1 MVVSKTNVFFS
12 LFIILF
18 LIVAQSPSL
27 LKRREE
33 LLCSPDPVSH
43 FPLKSVC
50 VPCNFGGSV
59 TNNYLQNCQSSA
71 AHCLLRQPVSG
82 F

>member
-43 FPLKSVC
+43 FPTKISVC
-50 VPCNFGGSV
+50 P
-59 TNNYLQNCQSSA
+59 L
-71 AHCLLRQPVSG
+71 
-82 F
+82 